1 MRNRTPRG
9 DRQNPLPLYDE
20 MFVDIVAQFR
30 FAPNTRVT
38 DARRAPAVLVT
49 HAQEVNQVRLRNS
62 LCHFFSFS
70 VSRKIKVTMR
80 VTNIIQAL
88 GVLVV
93 ISAVR
98 LGRYPVFVTAK
109 QRTQFAEKIKA
120 SNEPPKKGKAAPY
133 QGVGIRR

>member
-9 DRQNPLPLYDE
+9 DRQNPLPLHE
-20 MFVDIVAQFR
+20 KMFVDIVAQFR

-38 DARRAPAVLVT
+38 DPRRAPAVLVA
-49 HAQEVNQVRLRNS
+49 HAQEVNEVRLRNS

-88 GVLVV
+88 GLLVV

-98 LGRYPVFVTAK
+98 LGRYPVFVDAK

-120 SNEPPKKGKAAPY
+120 SNEPPKKGKSAPY
-133 QGVGIRR
+133 QGVGIR